1 MSDNDDPFGR
11 RERTIIRPNPGGRR
25 PPPPPGGAPPS
36 ATPNSPVSYP
46 APHQPPVPPPPYQQP
61 PYQPPPYQPPYQPPP
76 QYPPPQYPPP
86 QYPAPQGGQANWD
99 GWATT
104 PAPPP
109 VNPYM
114 QQAAASAPM
123 TPAPASPHVSVD
135 LVIPGDPLARAA
147 ASLLLLLGRLR
158 ASLSRAGT
166 GQLMDQVAQSI
177 VQFEADAR
185 AAGAPSEQINAAKYA
200 LAATADDIVQNLPS
214 DDRHLWT
221 KYSMLVRFFS
231 ERTGGV
237 KFFQE
242 LDRAKQNPS
251 VNLGLL
257 EIMHACLSL
266 GFEGVYRASAS
277 GGGAGALQGI
287 RRDLYETIRR
297 AKSRTIE
304 DLSPHWRGQTIA
316 IVARRFRVPVWS
328 IGAVAGALLLVVY
341 LVLRNMLSGGAEAAA
356 LKMARLHPDSE
367 ITIAREVAVKPPP
380 DPPKRVS
387 TQLERIRAALADEIM
402 AKKVSADQTTSSI
415 IIRIGNLVLFPSG
428 AAKVSDSFS
437 PIAAKIAKALD
448 KEPGAIRVD
457 GYSDTD
463 PIKTVTFPSN
473 WELSEARAK
482 SVANVL
488 KASLSKPERV
498 TVSGKGS
505 DNPVAPNDT
514 PANKAKN
521 RRVEVSIPRA
531 D

>member
-1 MSDNDDPFGR
+1 MSDSDDPFGR

-25 PPPPPGGAPPS
+25 PSPSPGGAPPA
-36 ATPNSPVSYP
+36 ATPN
-46 APHQPPVPPPPYQQP
+46 PPVAYPPPPQP
-61 PYQPPPYQPPYQPPP
+61 AYPPPPAYAPPSYQPPYQAPP
-76 QYPPPQYPPP
+76 QS
-86 QYPAPQGGQANWD
+86 GQANWD
-99 GWATT
+99 GWATSPT
-104 PAPPP
+104 PPP

-114 QQAAASAPM
+114 QQAGASAPM
-123 TPAPASPHVSVD
+123 TPAPISPHVSVD
-135 LVIPGDPLARAA
+135 LVAIAANPLMRAA

-158 ASLSRAGT
+158 ASLSRAGS

-177 VQFEADAR
+177 VQFETDAR
-185 AAGAPSEQINAAKYA
+185 AAGVPPEQVNTAKYA
-200 LAATADDIVQNLPS
+200 LAATADDIVQNLPT

-237 KFFQE
+237 KFVQE

-266 GFEGVYRASAS
+266 GFEGVYRASTS

-297 AKSRTIE
+297 AQPKTIE
-304 DLSPHWRGQTIA
+304 DLSPHWRGQMIGILA
-316 IVARRFRVPVWS
+316 NRFRAPVWS
-328 IGAVAGALLLVVY
+328 VAAIAGVILLGVY
-341 LVLRNMLSGGAEAAA
+341 LALRNLLSGQAEAVA
-356 LKMARLHPDSE
+356 LKMAQLHPATE
-367 ITIAREVAVKPPP
+367 ITIARETAVKPPP
-380 DPPKRVS
+380 DPAARSS
-387 TQLERIRAALADEIM
+387 TQLERIRAALANEIL
-402 AKKVSADQTTSSI
+402 AGKLTADQTATSI

-428 AAKVSDSFS
+428 TAKVNDSFN
-437 PIAAKIAKALD
+437 PIAAKIAKSLD
-448 KEPGAIRVD
+448 KEPGGIRID

-482 SVANVL
+482 SVAGVL
-488 KASLSKPERV
+488 KADLSKPDRV

-514 PANKAKN
+514 PDNKAKN

>member
-1 MSDNDDPFGR
+1 MSDTDDPFGR

-25 PPPPPGGAPPS
+25 PAQTPGGAPPA
-36 ATPNSPVSYP
+36 ATPTSPVAYP
-46 APHQPPVPPPPYQQP
+46 APPGPPSQAPPPPYT
-61 PYQPPPYQPPYQPPP
+61 PPPYPAQPAYQPPP
-76 QYPPPQYPPP
+76 QSGQPQ
-86 QYPAPQGGQANWD
+86 WD

-104 PAPPP
+104 PTPQPI
-109 VNPYM
+109 NPYL
-114 QQAAASAPM
+114 QQQGGSAPM
-123 TPAPASPHVSVD
+123 TPAPTAPHISVD
-135 LVIPGDPLARAA
+135 LVAIAANPLMRAS

-177 VQFEADAR
+177 VQFETDTRDA
-185 AAGAPSEQINAAKYA
+185 GVPPEQINAAKYA
-200 LAATADDIVQNLPS
+200 LAATADDIVQNLPT

-221 KYSMLVRFFS
+221 KYSMLVRFFG

-242 LDRAKQNPS
+242 LDRAKQNPAA
-251 VNLGLL
+251 NLGLL
-257 EIMHACLSL
+257 EIMHACLCL
-266 GFEGVYRASAS
+266 GFEGVYRASTS

-297 AKSRTIE
+297 VQPKTIE
-304 DLSPHWRGQTIA
+304 DLSPHWRGQTIGL
-316 IVARRFRVPVWS
+316 VANRFRVPIWS
-328 IGAVAGALLLVVY
+328 IAAVAGVILLGVY
-341 LVLRNMLSGGAEAAA
+341 LVLRNLLSGDAEALA
-356 LKMARLHPDSE
+356 LKMARLHPDTE
-367 ITIAREVAVKPPP
+367 INIARETVVKPPP
-380 DPPKRVS
+380 DPVRSS
-387 TQLERIRAALADEIM
+387 TQLERIRAALAAEIL
-402 AKKVSADQTTSSI
+402 ARKLSADQTATSI
-415 IIRIGNLVLFPSG
+415 IIRIGNVVLFPSG
-428 AAKVSDSFS
+428 EAKVSDSFAPLAS
-437 PIAAKIAKALD
+437 KIAKSLD
-448 KEPGAIRVD
+448 KEPGAIRID

-482 SVANVL
+482 SVAGVL
-488 KASLSKPERV
+488 KGDLSKPDRV

-514 PANKAKN
+514 AENKSKN

>member
-25 PPPPPGGAPPS
+25 PSPSQGGAPPA
-36 ATPNSPVSYP
+36 ATPNPPVSYP
-46 APHQPPVPPPPYQQP
+46 PPQQPSYPPPPAYTPPSYPQ
-61 PYQPPPYQPPYQPPP
+61 PYQAPPP
-76 QYPPPQYPPP
+76 
-86 QYPAPQGGQANWD
+86 GGQANWD
-99 GWATT
+99 GWATSPT
-104 PAPPP
+104 PPP

-114 QQAAASAPM
+114 QQAGASAPM
-123 TPAPASPHVSVD
+123 TPAPVSPHVSVD
-135 LVIPGDPLARAA
+135 LVTIAANPLMRAA

-177 VQFEADAR
+177 VQFETDAR
-185 AAGAPSEQINAAKYA
+185 ASGVPPEQVNTAKYA
-200 LAATADDIVQNLPS
+200 LAATADDIVQNLPT

-242 LDRAKQNPS
+242 LDRAKQNPA

-257 EIMHACLSL
+257 EVMHACLCL
-266 GFEGVYRASAS
+266 GFEGVYRASSS

-287 RRDLYETIRR
+287 RRDLFETIRR
-297 AKSRTIE
+297 AQPKTIE
-304 DLSPHWRGQTIA
+304 DLSPHWRGQTIGIIA
-316 IVARRFRVPVWS
+316 NRFRAPVWS
-328 IGAVAGALLLVVY
+328 VAAVAGVILLGVY
-341 LVLRNMLSGGAEAAA
+341 LVLRNLLSGEAEAVA
-356 LKMARLHPDSE
+356 LKMAQLHPATE
-367 ITIAREVAVKPPP
+367 INIARETAVKPPP
-380 DPPKRVS
+380 DPAARNS
-387 TQLERIRAALADEIM
+387 TQLERIRASLADEILGG
-402 AKKVSADQTTSSI
+402 KLTVDQTATSI

-428 AAKVSDSFS
+428 AAKVNDSFN
-437 PIAAKIAKALD
+437 PIAVKIAKSLD
-448 KEPGAIRVD
+448 KEPGGIRID

-482 SVANVL
+482 SVAGVL
-488 KASLSKPERV
+488 KGDLSKPDRV
-498 TVSGKGS
+498 SVSGKGS

-514 PANKAKN
+514 ADNKAKN